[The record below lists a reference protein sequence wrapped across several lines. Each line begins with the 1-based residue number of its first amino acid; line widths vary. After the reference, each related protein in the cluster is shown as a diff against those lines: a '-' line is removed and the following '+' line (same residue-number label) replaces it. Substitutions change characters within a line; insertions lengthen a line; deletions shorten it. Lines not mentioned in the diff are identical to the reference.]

1 MKFRFKHIKKA
12 WGAIRKN
19 WKVNHRLVILDEST
33 HARVFDFKLNPR
45 TLLLWLHWRRFLN
58 FFDHSTDR
66 FYTIASV
73 CSGICNPDEYRT
85 YKKMAYRVDS
95 LEILLRQN
103 QLYLDNFV
111 NVANDHVDVVEVEE
125 RAEAEKVEPHL
136 KVSQK
141 QLDKASAQLEQ
152 EVEQI
157 LMEISDK
164 STRSSIPISQ
174 KASIASLMIS
184 PPSMGVVT
192 RPYSPTEEHYGID
205 IYNTV
210 GTIIS
215 SVADGKVLLT
225 GYSPEDGYYIIIQ
238 HPGEIISIYKS
249 VESILKR
256 RGDPVT
262 IGEPIALMGKSGPES
277 KMPHL
282 HFELWFHGVPI
293 NFGVFIDQLK

>member
-1 MKFRFKHIKKA
+1 MKFRFRHIKKA
-12 WGAIRKN
+12 WGAIRRN

-45 TLLLWLHWRRFLN
+45 TLFVVVILAAFFLISLTTVLIA
-58 FFDHSTDR
+58 FTPLR
-66 FYTIASV
+66 VYVPGYT
-73 CSGICNPDEYRT
+73 NPDEYRT

-111 NVANDHVDVVEVEE
+111 NVMNDHVDVVEVEE
-125 RAEAEKVEPHL
+125 EAEKVEPHL

-293 NFGVFIDQLK
+293 NPLEYLSIN

>member
-1 MKFRFKHIKKA
+1 MKFRFRHIKKA
-12 WGAIRKN
+12 WGAIRRN

-45 TLLLWLHWRRFLN
+45 TLFVVVILAAFFLI
-58 FFDHSTDR
+58 FLTAILIAFTPLR
-66 FYTIASV
+66 VYVPGYT
-73 CSGICNPDEYRT
+73 NPDEYRT
-85 YKKMAYRVDS
+85 YKRMAYRVDS

-111 NVANDHVDVVEVEE
+111 NVMNDHVDVVEVEE
-125 RAEAEKVEPHL
+125 EAEKVESHL

-141 QLDKASAQLEQ
+141 ELEKASAQLDQ
-152 EVEQI
+152 EVEHI

-164 STRSSIPISQ
+164 STRSSIPLSE
-174 KASIASLMIS
+174 KASIATLTIS
-184 PPSMGVVT
+184 PPSMGVVK
-192 RPYSPTEEHYGID
+192 RSYSPTEQHYGID
-205 IYNTV
+205 IYNAA

-293 NFGVFIDQLK
+293 NPLEYLSIK